1 MTISNEAIDLIK
13 RFEGCEL
20 HAYLCPASVATIG
33 YGHTENVKLGNVITQ
48 QQADE
53 LLLKDLVAFERAV
66 NNMVIVQINDNQ
78 LGALVSFAFN
88 VGKTALK
95 KSTLLKKLNN
105 KDYIGAANEF
115 MRWNKVAGKPLKGL
129 TNRRKAEKEL
139 FLK

>member
-1 MTISNEAIDLIK
+1 MTISNDAIDLIK
-13 RFEGCEL
+13 RFEGCKL
-20 HAYLCPASVATIG
+20 SAYLCPAKVATIG
-33 YGHTENVKLGNVITQ
+33 YGHTENVKLGDVITQ

-53 LLLKDLVAFERAV
+53 LLLKDLVVFERAV

-78 LGALVSFAFN
+78 RGALVSFAFN

-95 KSTLLKKLNN
+95 NSTLLKKLNN
-105 KDYIGAANEF
+105 KDYIGSANEF